1 MSTRDEAIRGIRML
15 ADLLEQNPDVPL
27 PYQLGGGSNITFM
40 FLAGEGARERMVKL
54 ARLIP
59 GRLTKAVSGSG
70 EYGHYFDLEGK
81 LAGIDVLLTAY
92 RDQVCER
99 VVTGTRE
106 VTRTIP
112 DPAADVPTIEV
123 TETVEDVE
131 WVCGPLMRE
140 QADR

>member
-1 MSTRDEAIRGIRML
+1 ML

-27 PYQLGGGSNITFM
+27 PYQLGGGSGITFM
-40 FLAGEGARERMVKL
+40 FLSGEDARDRMVKL

-59 GRLTKAVSGSG
+59 GTLSKGVSGGG
-70 EYGHYFDLEGK
+70 EYGHYFDLDGK
-81 LAGIDVLLTAY
+81 LAGIDVQLTAY

-106 VTRTIP
+106 VTKKVP
-112 DPAADVPTIEV
+112 DPSVTVPVVEV

-131 WVCGPLMRE
+131 WVCSPLLAGER
-140 QADR
+140 